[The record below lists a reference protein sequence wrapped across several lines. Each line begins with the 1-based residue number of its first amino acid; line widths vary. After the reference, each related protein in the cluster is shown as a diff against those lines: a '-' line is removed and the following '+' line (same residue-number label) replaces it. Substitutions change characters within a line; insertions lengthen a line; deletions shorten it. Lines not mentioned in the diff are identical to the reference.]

1 MAIDLNAAIQT
12 AIQYG
17 LCVQVAEGIAPTD
30 LTNRAATKMT
40 IGTVNYDVVATIYG
54 NDLATRANPNAAD
67 IFVSF
72 GLILQSPTNEVV
84 IAIRGTNGFFE
95 WLQDA
100 DFPQIVCPF
109 LAGAGK
115 TEQGFTDVYQS
126 LCMAPAVGSPRVV
139 KALAGLAFPRA
150 VTSVTICG
158 HSLGGAIVTLLG
170 LDVGANSPFKLPTVY
185 SYASPRTGDS
195 QFVDTYNQVVPN
207 CIRLANRLDV
217 VPGLPPAAF
226 NYDHVDTF
234 VELKPGFEVSIDPL
248 CRHHLTT
255 YLYVLGKMTG
265 EAGLPLNP
273 ECVFKLPVNT

>member
-1 MAIDLNAAIQT
+1 MAIDLNAAT
-12 AIQYG
+12 QYAS
-17 LCVQVAEGIAPTD
+17 CVLAAENIKPSD
-30 LTNRAATKMT
+30 LTNLAATNMT
-40 IGTVNYDVVATIYG
+40 IGSVNYNIVATIYG
-54 NDLATRANPNAAD
+54 NDLATTANPNAAD

-72 GLILQSPTNEVV
+72 GLVLQSPTGDVV

-115 TEQGFTDVYQS
+115 TEQGFTDVYRS
-126 LCMAPAVGSPRVV
+126 LCMAPAVGAASVV
-139 KALAGLAFPRA
+139 QALPGLAFQTP

-158 HSLGGAIVTLLG
+158 HSLAGALVTLLA
-170 LDVGANSPFKLPTVY
+170 LDVAANAPAPFKTPTVY

-207 CIRLANRLDV
+207 SYRLANRLDV
-217 VPGLPPAAF
+217 VPALPPAAF
-226 NYDHVDTF
+226 GYDHVDAF
-234 VELKPGFEVSIDPL
+234 VELIPGFEVKIDPL

-255 YLYVLGKMTG
+255 
-265 EAGLPLNP
+265 
-273 ECVFKLPVNT
+273 